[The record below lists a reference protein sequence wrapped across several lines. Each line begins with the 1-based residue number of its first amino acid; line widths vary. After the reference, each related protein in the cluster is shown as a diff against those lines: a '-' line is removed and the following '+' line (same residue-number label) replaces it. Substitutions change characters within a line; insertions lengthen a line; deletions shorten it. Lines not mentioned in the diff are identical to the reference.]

1 MKISWGIIIL
11 LLYSGFVLLVLIMVM
26 FSFTQRVDLVT
37 DNYYEKEIRYQEQI
51 DKINRTNQLSEKLSF
66 QINGRVVLIKF
77 PNKPEPDNPTNQ
89 IYFYRPSNSNYDRV
103 VKVVVDQSNLQKIE
117 LNKEKFSKGFWRVRI
132 NWVSEGVAYYEEK
145 EFFLN

>member
-1 MKISWGIIIL
+1 
-11 LLYSGFVLLVLIMVM
+11 MVM